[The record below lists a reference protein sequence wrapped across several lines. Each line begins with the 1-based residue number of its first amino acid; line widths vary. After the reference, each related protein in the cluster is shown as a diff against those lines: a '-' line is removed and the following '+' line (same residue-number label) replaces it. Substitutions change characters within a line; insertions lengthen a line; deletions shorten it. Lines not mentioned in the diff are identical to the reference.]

1 MPQEYRISVITVN
14 YNGIK
19 DTCALLDC
27 FTFDEQ
33 DMEVIVV
40 DNGSKGNEAELI
52 ARKYPKA
59 KVIEAGK
66 NLGFAGGNNVGIR
79 EARGRLLLFVNNDAE
94 LCVSD
99 IYHLAERIESSKEIG
114 MVCPKIKFFFGDQK
128 IQFAGFTALSP
139 VTFRNK
145 GIGYGEPD
153 HGQYDCPCPTPY
165 AHGAAMM
172 VKKEVIDKVGMMPEC
187 YFLYYEELDWSMM
200 MRRGGYEIWYE
211 PSATVFHKE
220 SQATGADSP
229 LKTYYM
235 TRNRLIFI
243 KRNATSYRIL
253 SYLYMIFAVG
263 TRDIIKYCLKG
274 RIKMAKATL
283 KGIVDFIKL

>member
-1 MPQEYRISVITVN
+1 M
-14 YNGIK
+14 
-19 DTCALLDC
+19 
-27 FTFDEQ
+27 
-33 DMEVIVV
+33 
-40 DNGSKGNEAELI
+40 
-52 ARKYPKA
+52 
-59 KVIEAGK
+59 
-66 NLGFAGGNNVGIR
+66 
-79 EARGRLLLFVNNDAE
+79 
-94 LCVSD
+94 
-99 IYHLAERIESSKEIG
+99 
-114 MVCPKIKFFFGDQK
+114 
-128 IQFAGFTALSP
+128 
-139 VTFRNK
+139 TFRNK

-172 VKKEVIDKVGMMPEC
+172 VKKEAIDKVGMMPEC

-211 PSATVFHKE
+211 PSATVFQKE

-263 TRDIIKYCLKG
+263 TRDIIKFCLKG